1 MQGSGHGAKVRRS
14 AEVILTLVNIQH
26 DMAKTE
32 VKKRTS
38 VAKGKKEVKEGRTP
52 SAKKAT
58 TRDLEDWRDGTLDR
72 MRSLIL
78 AADPK
83 MVEEQKWK
91 KPSNGMTGIPVWS
104 HDGLV
109 CTGETYKD
117 KVKLTFAQGV
127 ALPDPAGL
135 FNAADN
141 GKVRRA
147 IDIREGHKVD
157 EKAFKTLVKAA
168 VALNQAGK
176 KK

>member
-1 MQGSGHGAKVRRS
+1 
-14 AEVILTLVNIQH
+14 VILSLIDIQH

-32 VKKRTS
+32 PKKSTS
-38 VAKGKKEVKEGRTP
+38 VAKGKKEVKKGRAP

-58 TRDLEDWRDGTLDR
+58 TRDLQDWRDETLGH
-72 MRSLIL
+72 MRALIL

-91 KPSNGMTGIPVWS
+91 KPSNGMVGVPVWS
-104 HDGLV
+104 HDGLI

-117 KVKLTFAQGV
+117 KVKLTFAQGA

-147 IDIREGHKVD
+147 IDIREGHKVE

-176 KK
+176 KKK

>member
-1 MQGSGHGAKVRRS
+1 MS
-14 AEVILTLVNIQH
+14 AS
-26 DMAKTE
+26 
-32 VKKRTS
+32 VKKAPTS
-38 VAKGKKEVKEGRTP
+38 
-52 SAKKAT
+52 SAKKT
-58 TRDLEDWRDGTLDR
+58 TARDLEDWRDGTLDR
-72 MRSLIL
+72 MRSLIRK
-78 AADPK
+78 ADPK

-91 KPSNGMTGIPVWS
+91 KPSNGMMGVPVWS
-104 HDGLV
+104 HDGLI

-117 KVKLTFAQGV
+117 KVKLTFAQGA

-147 IDIREGHKVD
+147 IDIREGDKID
-157 EKAFKTLVKAA
+157 EKAFKMLVKAA